1 MQQRLLQVPLETDAK
16 EKEVN
21 DQNALATHPDQ
32 LTTPQACKAIDN
44 AAINAPTPDVVMCS
58 DDFVERVQ
66 TFRTFSPTGNGSESG
81 SSADPQKS
89 LGPASLAQADGLPAT
104 STKTKTKSST

>member
-1 MQQRLLQVPLETDAK
+1 MQQSLLQVPLETDAK

-66 TFRTFSPTGNGSESG
+66 TFRTFSPTGNGSES
-81 SSADPQKS
+81 ADPQKS
-89 LGPASLAQADGLPAT
+89 LCPASLAQADGLPAI